1 MEINYQETSKDLL
14 VRIDIHARYGSANI
28 DQWTVDLLKPQP
40 GYKILDVGCGSGKQ
54 CFLYND
60 YIKGQAEITGGD
72 FSEELLE
79 KARAE
84 NQKRGT
90 DIEFMFLDFN
100 KRFPFDDDQFDL
112 LSSAFAIYY
121 ASDLDFTFGE
131 AHRVLRSPDP
141 ASGKPGGRLFVT
153 GPLPENKQMFYDIIK
168 EATNRPIP
176 PMPGS
181 SRFKGDIFGT
191 IESIFAKTE
200 LHVFENP
207 LTFPEVQPFMD
218 YVRASL
224 SEDRKLWTSMFN
236 NKDEYEALIRSIET
250 VATRW
255 FERDGKLVMTKVVGG
270 ILATK

>member
-14 VRIDIHARYGSANI
+14 VRIDIHAKYGAANI

-40 GYKILDVGCGSGKQ
+40 GFNILDVGCGSGKQ
-54 CFLYND
+54 CFLYHD
-60 YIKGQAEITGGD
+60 YVKGDAKITGGD
-72 FSEELLE
+72 FNQELLE

-90 DIEFMFLDFN
+90 DMEFMFLDFN
-100 KRFPFDDDQFDL
+100 KRFPFDDNQFDL
-112 LSSAFAIYY
+112 CSSAFAIYY

-131 AHRVLRSPDP
+131 AHRVL
-141 ASGKPGGRLFVT
+141 KPGGRLFVT

-168 EATNRPIP
+168 EATNQEIP

-181 SRFKGDIFGT
+181 SRFKGPIYKT
-191 IESIFAKTE
+191 IEKIFAKTE

-207 LTFPEVQPFMD
+207 LTFPEVKPFMN

-224 SEDRKLWTSMFN
+224 SEDRKLWGSMFN
-236 NKDEYEALIRSIET
+236 GKDEYEAVISKIEA
-250 VATRW
+250 VANRW
-255 FERDGKLVMTKVVGG
+255 YQRDGKLVMTKVVGG

>member
-14 VRIDIHARYGSANI
+14 VRIDIHAKYGAANI

-40 GYKILDVGCGSGKQ
+40 DYKILDVGCGSGKQ

-60 YIKGQAEITGGD
+60 YVNGQADITGGD
-72 FSEELLE
+72 FSEELLD

-84 NQKRGT
+84 NEKRGT
-90 DIEFMFLDFN
+90 DMEFMFLDFN
-100 KRFPFDDDQFDL
+100 KRFPFGDDQFDL

-131 AHRVLRSPDP
+131 AHRVL
-141 ASGKPGGRLFVT
+141 KPGGRLFVT

-168 EATNRPIP
+168 EATNKPIP

-181 SRFKGDIFGT
+181 SRFKGDIYGT
-191 IESIFAKTE
+191 IEKIFAKTE
-200 LHVFENP
+200 LLVFENP
-207 LTFPEVQPFMD
+207 LTFPEVKPFMD

-236 NKDEYEALIRSIET
+236 GKDEYEALIQSIEA

>member
-1 MEINYQETSKDLL
+1 MEIKYQETSKDLL
-14 VRIDIHARYGSANI
+14 VRIDIHAKYGAANI
-28 DQWTVDLLKPQP
+28 DRWTVDLLKPQP
-40 GYKILDVGCGSGKQ
+40 GDKILDVGCGSGKQ

-60 YIKGQAEITGGD
+60 YVSGQAVIIGGD
-72 FSEELLE
+72 FSEELLT

-84 NQKRGT
+84 NAKRGA

-100 KRFPFDDDQFDL
+100 KRFPFEPEQFDL
-112 LSSAFAIYY
+112 VSSAFAIYY
-121 ASDLDFTFGE
+121 ASNLDYTFGE
-131 AHRVLRSPDP
+131 AHRVL
-141 ASGKPGGRLFVT
+141 KPGGRLFVT

-168 EATNRPIP
+168 EATSKPIP

-181 SRFKGDIFGT
+181 SRFKGEIYGT
-191 IESIFAKTE
+191 IERIFAKTE

-207 LTFPEVQPFMD
+207 LTFPEVAPFMD

-224 SEDRKLWTSMFN
+224 SEDRKLWTSMF
-236 NKDEYEALIRSIET
+236 KDRDEYETLIRSIET

>member
-14 VRIDIHARYGSANI
+14 VRIDIHAKYGSANI

-40 GYKILDVGCGSGKQ
+40 GFKILDVGCGSGKQ
-54 CFLYND
+54 CFLYHN
-60 YIKGQAEITGGD
+60 YVKGRADITGGD
-72 FSEELLE
+72 FSEELLD

-84 NQKRGT
+84 NEKRGT
-90 DIEFMFLDFN
+90 NMEFMFLDFN
-100 KRFPFDDDQFDL
+100 KRFPFEDNQFDL

-131 AHRVLRSPDP
+131 AHRVI
-141 ASGKPGGRLFVT
+141 KPGGRLFVT

-168 EATNRPIP
+168 EATNKPIP

-181 SRFKGDIFGT
+181 SRFKGDIYGT
-191 IESIFAKTE
+191 IEKIFAKTE

-207 LTFPEVQPFMD
+207 LTFPEVKPFMD

-236 NKDEYEALIRSIET
+236 NKDEYEALIQSIET

>member
-40 GYKILDVGCGSGKQ
+40 GYQILDVGCGSGKQ

-60 YIKGQAEITGGD
+60 YVKGQAEITGGD
-72 FSEELLE
+72 FSEELLD

-84 NQKRGT
+84 NAKRGT
-90 DIEFMFLDFN
+90 NIEFMFLDFN
-100 KRFPFDDDQFDL
+100 KRFPFEEDQFDL

-131 AHRVLRSPDP
+131 AHRVI
-141 ASGKPGGRLFVT
+141 KPGGRLFVT
-153 GPLPENKQMFYDIIK
+153 GPLPENKQMFYEIIK
-168 EATNRPIP
+168 EATNKPIP

-191 IESIFAKTE
+191 IKSIFAKTE
-200 LHVFENP
+200 LHVFENL
-207 LTFPEVQPFMD
+207 LTFPEVQPFID

-224 SEDRKLWTSMFN
+224 SEDRKLWTSMFI
-236 NKDEYEALIRSIET
+236 NKDEYAALIQSIET

>member
-14 VRIDIHARYGSANI
+14 VRIDIHAKYGAANI
-28 DQWTVDLLKPQP
+28 DEWTVDLLKPQP
-40 GYKILDVGCGSGKQ
+40 GFKILDVGCGSGKQ
-54 CFLYND
+54 CFLYHN
-60 YIKGQAEITGGD
+60 YVNGQAKITGGD
-72 FSEELLE
+72 FSEELLD

-84 NQKRGT
+84 NTKRGT

-100 KRFPFDDDQFDL
+100 KRFPFEDDQFDL

-131 AHRVLRSPDP
+131 AHRVI
-141 ASGKPGGRLFVT
+141 KPGGRLFVT

-168 EATNRPIP
+168 EATNKPIP

-181 SRFKGDIFGT
+181 SRFKGEIYET
-191 IESIFAKTE
+191 IEKIFSKTE

-236 NKDEYEALIRSIET
+236 NKDEYEALIRSIEA

-255 FERDGKLVMTKVVGG
+255 FERDGVLVMTKVVGG